1 MVSGPDV
8 ICLIPSYLNRN
19 IWQGFAQPRFH
30 GSLLPFPTEQE
41 RERRVGER
49 TWERGWVLRMGKAPK
64 TVSRDIVPF
73 KKGLMNIP

>member
-30 GSLLPFPTEQE
+30 GSLLPVPTEQE

-49 TWERGWVLRMGKAPK
+49 TWERG
-64 TVSRDIVPF
+64 
-73 KKGLMNIP
+73 